1 VKNPETG
8 ASEVAGRIGITFA
21 DVTSRRPLG
30 LASSVRTGAA
40 QTWRVA
46 TSIVDVVH
54 GLITREVSVRTLGGP
69 IAITRASVAAAK
81 SGLETLLTLIALLSV
96 NVAVLNLLPIPILDG
111 GQIVFVVAE
120 WLKGSPLSERAQMVG
135 WHAGLVMLALLMGVA
150 VFNDLSSRLG
160 SS

>member
-1 VKNPETG
+1 MARRLGP
-8 ASEVAGRIGITFA
+8 
-21 DVTSRRPLG
+21 DVTARRPMG
-30 LASSVRTGAA
+30 VGAAVRTGAG

-111 GQIVFVVAE
+111 GQILINVAE
-120 WLKGSPLSERAQMVG
+120 AAKGSPFTARTREYILRF
-135 WHAGLVMLALLMGVA
+135 GLVAILLIFVMTT
-150 VFNDLSSRLG
+150 FNDVVAGVKDVMARLF
-160 SS
+160 